1 MNNTKNRKNVRNA
14 GNANSTRTFVISDPD
29 AKATDNQRRAIA
41 HAVKNGSL
49 PRFAEEE
56 WKNLTKGRASEI
68 IDELRTREGDPLATW
83 GQKKRF
89 LELVREGFL
98 RGVKR
103 ETLRNLRNPARRQA
117 RDPQES
123 PQRAD
128 QAHDLQG
135 NEKQRSRHSR
145 RPVYPPRRSD
155 SGSGIISQPLEIFPE
170 QCPERFPFFNAGLR

>member
-41 HAVKNGSL
+41 HAVKNGSWK
-49 PRFAEEE
+49 RFSTED

-68 IDELRTREGDPLATW
+68 IDQIRAKDGDPLASW

-103 ETLRNLRNPARRQA
+103 ETLRNLRNAQIKRMIYKGMKNKEAGIPAGPYIRPD
-117 RDPQES
+117 DPT
-123 PQRAD
+123 PA
-128 QAHDLQG
+128 A
-135 NEKQRSRHSR
+135 
-145 RPVYPPRRSD
+145 
-155 SGSGIISQPLEIFPE
+155 
-170 QCPERFPFFNAGLR
+170 A

>member
-49 PRFAEEE
+49 PQE

-103 ETLRNLRNPARRQA
+103 ETLRNLRNAQIKRMIYKGMKNKEAGTFAGPYLHPDDPTPAA
-117 RDPQES
+117 
-123 PQRAD
+123 A
-128 QAHDLQG
+128 
-135 NEKQRSRHSR
+135 
-145 RPVYPPRRSD
+145 
-155 SGSGIISQPLEIFPE
+155 
-170 QCPERFPFFNAGLR
+170 

>member
-41 HAVKNGSL
+41 HAVKTGSL

-103 ETLRNLRNPARRQA
+103 ETLRNLRNAQIKRMIYKGMKNKEAGIPVGPYIRPDDPTPAA
-117 RDPQES
+117 
-123 PQRAD
+123 A
-128 QAHDLQG
+128 
-135 NEKQRSRHSR
+135 
-145 RPVYPPRRSD
+145 
-155 SGSGIISQPLEIFPE
+155 
-170 QCPERFPFFNAGLR
+170 

>member
-49 PRFAEEE
+49 PRFSAED

-68 IDELRTREGDPLATW
+68 IDQIRAKEGDPLASW

-103 ETLRNLRNPARRQA
+103 ETFKNLRNEQIKRMIYTGMKNKETGTFAGPYLHPDDPTPAA
-117 RDPQES
+117 
-123 PQRAD
+123 A
-128 QAHDLQG
+128 
-135 NEKQRSRHSR
+135 
-145 RPVYPPRRSD
+145 
-155 SGSGIISQPLEIFPE
+155 
-170 QCPERFPFFNAGLR
+170 

>member
-68 IDELRTREGDPLATW
+68 IDELRTREGDPLASW

-89 LELVREGFL
+89 LELVREGLL
-98 RGVKR
+98 RGVKS
-103 ETLRNLRNPARRQA
+103 E
-117 RDPQES
+117 
-123 PQRAD
+123 
-128 QAHDLQG
+128 
-135 NEKQRSRHSR
+135 
-145 RPVYPPRRSD
+145 
-155 SGSGIISQPLEIFPE
+155 
-170 QCPERFPFFNAGLR
+170 PF

>member
-1 MNNTKNRKNVRNA
+1 MNNTQNKNKVRNA
-14 GNANSTRTFVISDPD
+14 GNANSARKFTITDPD
-29 AKATDNQRRAIA
+29 SKATDSQRRAIA

-103 ETLRNLRNPARRQA
+103 ETLRNLRNAQIKRMIYKGMKNKEAGIPAGPYIRPD
-117 RDPQES
+117 DPT
-123 PQRAD
+123 PA
-128 QAHDLQG
+128 A
-135 NEKQRSRHSR
+135 
-145 RPVYPPRRSD
+145 
-155 SGSGIISQPLEIFPE
+155 
-170 QCPERFPFFNAGLR
+170 A